1 MEVKMGIEK
10 TKKIKK
16 TKKVGDVIINALK
29 ERPLQTIEIAE
40 MTNLRK
46 DQIAGALAHLV
57 HEKRVV
63 KEGKNGKTFYSIKA
77 WKPEKKTRPPKEL
90 VMDVLQQREESL
102 TISEIGKLAG
112 LEINQVNGV
121 ISHFLQDGTIRKEK
135 RGKISYFE
143 LSIKAEKKPK
153 IKPRPKLRECPNH
166 CGAGTRIL
174 AGKKYCLNPEC
185 KYYNRPF
192 EVI

>member
-1 MEVKMGIEK
+1 MGIEK
-10 TKKIKK
+10 TKK
-16 TKKVGDVIINALK
+16 TKKVGDVIIEALK
-29 ERPLQTIEIAE
+29 ERSPLQSTEMVE
-40 MTNLRK
+40 MTDLEK

-57 HEKRVV
+57 HEKKVL
-63 KEGKNGKTFYSIKA
+63 KERKNGKTFYSIKKA
-77 WKPEKKTRPPKEL
+77 EKPEETRLRPPKEL
-90 VMDVLQQREESL
+90 VMDVLQRREEPL

-135 RGKISYFE
+135 RGKISYYE

-185 KYYNRPF
+185 RYYNRPF